1 MVHSIWHLV
10 SARPPVKENTLVCV
24 KCKKCSSSSLPYF
37 FLFCLAIVWVIEY
50 WDHTYG
56 VSTSAQVIHTCS
68 NYLYIGT
75 FAHISTWEYIN
86 YALIFAYKH
95 IYVYKAIYT
104 HAKGCNCYVL
114 TNISFFAIFLAG
126 CFWLHTHS
134 HHPTPTNQHTHKPPI
149 RHTKARLLEQKTKR
163 LNKKKNNRALQASG
177 CEPSV
182 SMMGLDVVWRM
193 LTYAD
198 LCWRMLTFAD
208 VCWHMLTYAR
218 AERLNFDDYKEYS
231 SPGEPH
237 VYSTNAC
244 HSTS

>member
-1 MVHSIWHLV
+1 MRVYQLCIDFCVQTYLCLQSYVYTCKRMHLLRV
-10 SARPPVKENTLVCV
+10 NKH
-24 KCKKCSSSSLPYF
+24 
-37 FLFCLAIVWVIEY
+37 FLFCNFFWLGAF
-50 WDHTYG
+50 G
-56 VSTSAQVIHTCS
+56 
-68 NYLYIGT
+68 
-75 FAHISTWEYIN
+75 
-86 YALIFAYKH
+86 
-95 IYVYKAIYT
+95 YT
-104 HAKGCNCYVL
+104 H
-114 TNISFFAIFLAG
+114 T
-126 CFWLHTHS
+126 